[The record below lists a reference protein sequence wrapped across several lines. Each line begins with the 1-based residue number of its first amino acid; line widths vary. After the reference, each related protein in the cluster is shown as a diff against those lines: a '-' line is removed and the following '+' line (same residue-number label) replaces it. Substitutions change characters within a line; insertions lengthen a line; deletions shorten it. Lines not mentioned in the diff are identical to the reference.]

1 MVETRQTCPQCE
13 ANVNE
18 AERLYLALGATLAT
32 FVQEAPQTSQEIV
45 WHGCNEFVTRVLA
58 SILLDKAL
66 DALALEA
73 EVARAVEQFHCALCA
88 WVAYDREQQEREG

>member
-1 MVETRQTCPQCE
+1 MEARQTCPQCE
-13 ANVNE
+13 SNVNE
-18 AERLYLALGATLAT
+18 AERLYLALGERLTA
-32 FVQEAPQTSQEIV
+32 FVQEAPQTSQDIV

-73 EVARAVEQFHCALCA
+73 EITQAGKQFHCALCA
-88 WVAYDREQQEREG
+88 WIAYDREQL